1 MVVKDT
7 LYFLPSLSHLSLE
20 QEQNFWLPTNDI
32 GRVEDVDIS
41 VNGFDYTESPLGE
54 FRANFVVKDVT
65 GSFTV
70 DAGSL
75 VHEGTVRSFDSGT
88 QVLEVSIEDKVRIDS
103 EGNTVE
109 GIRLEESLVN
119 PEFVGSSVILDNDI
133 VYGEEFNIRGW

>member
-1 MVVKDT
+1 M
-7 LYFLPSLSHLSLE
+7 E
-20 QEQNFWLPTNDI
+20 QEQNLTTTNDI

-70 DAGSL
+70 DAALTS
-75 VHEGTVRSFDSGT
+75 HEGTVRSFDSGT

-103 EGNTVE
+103 EE
-109 GIRLEESLVN
+109 Q
-119 PEFVGSSVILDNDI
+119 
-133 VYGEEFNIRGW
+133 YW